1 MSSQISPSERV
12 ITGEGER
19 NDKPLLPFSQGGRVR
34 SVSNGISAPLVC
46 RGRATEANMTGSVP
60 VESKVTVKR
69 ITVHWENS
77 SSFLYLLLA
86 KI

>member
-1 MSSQISPSERV
+1 MTNAR
-12 ITGEGER
+12 
-19 NDKPLLPFSQGGRVR
+19 LLAGGRVH
-34 SVSNGISAPLVC
+34 SVSNGISAPLLR

-69 ITVHWENS
+69 IMVLWENS
-77 SSFLYLLLA
+77 SSCLYLLFA

>member
-1 MSSQISPSERV
+1 M
-12 ITGEGER
+12 
-19 NDKPLLPFSQGGRVR
+19 R
-34 SVSNGISAPLVC
+34 SVSNGISAPLLR
-46 RGRATEANMTGSVP
+46 RGRATEANTTGSVP

-69 ITVHWENS
+69 ITVLWENS